1 MKKCFESSG
10 FCPAKNIHLK
20 PNYLN
25 FKVLEIIFPKP
36 RCRPCL
42 CGHTVRMCL
51 SLHNSPLNV
60 VLDRQRPDSK
70 MSKLEKILAFFL
82 SNSWGDKHPLAM
94 KPAEFKLIMNTS
106 RSAEACAVEI
116 KGSNRQVS
124 PCHFKEE
131 VSCEIVKS

>member
-1 MKKCFESSG
+1 MSVCSYSTGASKPLQR
-10 FCPAKNIHLK
+10 PAKCVSGQTTAL
-20 PNYLN
+20 
-25 FKVLEIIFPKP
+25 
-36 RCRPCL
+36 
-42 CGHTVRMCL
+42 TVKCQ
-51 SLHNSPLNV
+51 NWK
-60 VLDRQRPDSK
+60 K
-70 MSKLEKILAFFL
+70 MLPFFL
-82 SNSWGDKHPLAM
+82 SNSRGDKHPLAM